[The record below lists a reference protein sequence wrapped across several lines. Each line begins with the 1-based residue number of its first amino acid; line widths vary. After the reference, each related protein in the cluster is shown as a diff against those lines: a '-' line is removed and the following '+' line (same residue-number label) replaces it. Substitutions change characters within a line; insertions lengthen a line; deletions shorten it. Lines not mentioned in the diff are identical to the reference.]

1 MKQKMD
7 LANKKIAEQSRNKTA
22 IICFIMMNALLAGA
36 YLLEVVKGVRT
47 IGSYLIVAVLCLLP
61 CVLATLMFLK
71 KKEALL
77 IRYICTV
84 GFALLYGYV
93 MFTTSSD
100 LTFCYVLVA
109 AAIIIVYADVRLS
122 VVLSGYALI
131 VNVIRFV
138 LMAVAGELVG
148 VALTNAEIIIAC
160 ILFSL
165 IFTIMAVNKIAQ
177 IGDANVEKA
186 ELQNKQT
193 EELLETVLNIAE
205 SITENIGLASQE
217 TDGLKDAI
225 DATRRA
231 MEELTAGTND
241 TVNAIT
247 EQQERTDQINSRIL
261 DVGANVSS
269 IMAEIKTAE
278 DNLENGNVV
287 MNDLL
292 AQVKVSEEA
301 STLVAGEMKELKEY
315 ADRMQDIMGL
325 ISSVANQTGMLA
337 LNASIEAARAGE
349 AGRGFSVVASEISS
363 LASQTNSATTDINK
377 LIENITNS
385 VQEVTV
391 AIDKLL
397 ESNRMQSEYVDNT
410 ASSFEEIHNSTQR
423 IVSQTDELKAVVD
436 EVTEAN
442 KQVME
447 RIENVSAITEEVTA
461 SASETLE
468 NCNLNL
474 KSVEKMTEIMNVLGA
489 GAEELSKNG
498 NQ

>member
-1 MKQKMD
+1 MH
-7 LANKKIAEQSRNKTA
+7 LKILFG
-22 IICFIMMNALLAGA
+22 I
-36 YLLEVVKGVRT
+36 
-47 IGSYLIVAVLCLLP
+47 LLP
-61 CVLATLMFLK
+61 FIGTTL
-71 KKEALL
+71 
-77 IRYICTV
+77 
-84 GFALLYGYV
+84 G
-93 MFTTSSD
+93 
-100 LTFCYVLVA
+100 A
-109 AAIIIVYADVRLS
+109 AAVFFSQNKAKKS
-122 VVLSGYALI
+122 SSGCLSGFSAG
-131 VNVIRFV
+131 VI
-138 LMAVAGELVG
+138 
-148 VALTNAEIIIAC
+148 
-160 ILFSL
+160 
-165 IFTIMAVNKIAQ
+165 
-177 IGDANVEKA
+177 
-186 ELQNKQT
+186 
-193 EELLETVLNIAE
+193 EEW
-205 SITENIGLASQE
+205 
-217 TDGLKDAI
+217 
-225 DATRRA
+225 
-231 MEELTAGTND
+231 
-241 TVNAIT
+241 
-247 EQQERTDQINSRIL
+247 
-261 DVGANVSS
+261 
-269 IMAEIKTAE
+269 
-278 DNLENGNVV
+278 
-287 MNDLL
+287 
-292 AQVKVSEEA
+292 
-301 STLVAGEMKELKEY
+301 VAGEMKELKEY

-397 ESNRMQSEYVDNT
+397 ESNRMQGEYVDNT

-468 NCNLNL
+468 ICNLNL

>member
-1 MKQKMD
+1 MKQMLD
-7 LANKKIAEQSRNKTA
+7 LSDKRIADQSKNKTA
-22 IICFIMMNALLAGA
+22 MIGIVTMNIVLALA
-36 YLLEVVKGVRT
+36 YLVEVVKGART
-47 IGSYLIVAVLCLLP
+47 IGSYAIVAALCIVP
-61 CVLATLMFLK
+61 SILAVIVYAR
-71 KKEALL
+71 KKESVL

-93 MFTTSSD
+93 MFTTPSD
-100 LTFCYVLVA
+100 LPFCYVLVA
-109 AAIIIVYADVRLS
+109 FAIIIVYADVKLS
-122 VVLSGYALI
+122 VSLGVYALM
-131 VNVIRFV
+131 VNIIRIIQR
-138 LMAVAGELVG
+138 AVAGTLLDAE
-148 VALTNAEIIIAC
+148 LTNAEIIVAC
-160 ILFSL
+160 ILL
-165 IFTIMAVNKIAQ
+165 TLVFTIMACTKIAK
-177 IGDANVEKA
+177 INDANIEKA
-186 ELQNKQT
+186 EAQNEQT
-193 EELLETVLNIAE
+193 EGLLNVVLNIAE
-205 SITENIGLASQE
+205 SLTENIGVASRE
-217 TDGLKDAI
+217 TDSLEEAI

-247 EQQERTDQINSRIL
+247 EQQEHTDKINSRIL
-261 DVGANVSS
+261 DVGANVNA

-278 DNLENGNVV
+278 ENLENGNVV

-315 ADRMQDIMGL
+315 AGKMQDIMGL

-349 AGRGFSVVASEISS
+349 AGRGFAVVASEISS

-377 LIENITNS
+377 LIENIANS
-385 VQEVTV
+385 VQEVTN

-397 ESNRMQSEYVDNT
+397 ESNRMQSEYVDST
-410 ASSFEEIHNSTQR
+410 ASNFEEIHNSTQR
-423 IVSQTDELKAVVD
+423 IVTQTDELKVVVD
-436 EVTEAN
+436 EVTIAN
-442 KQVME
+442 NQVME

-474 KSVEKMTEIMNVLGA
+474 KSVEKMTEIMKILGS

-498 NQ
+498 NR

>member
-7 LANKKIAEQSRNKTA
+7 LANKIIAEQSKNKTA
-22 IICFIMMNALLAGA
+22 MIGVIIMNVVLALA
-36 YLLEVVKGVRT
+36 YLIELVKGARAA
-47 IGSYLIVAVLCLLP
+47 GSYAIVAALCIVP
-61 CVLATLMFLK
+61 SVLAIIVYAR
-71 KKEALL
+71 KKESML
-77 IRYICTV
+77 IRYICTI

-93 MFTTSSD
+93 MLTSVSD
-100 LTFCYVLVA
+100 LPFCYVLVLL
-109 AAIIIVYADVRLS
+109 AIIIVYADVKLS
-122 VVLSGYALI
+122 VILGVYSLVINLI
-131 VNVIRFV
+131 RIIGK
-138 LMAVAGELVG
+138 AVAGTLVDTELS
-148 VALTNAEIIIAC
+148 NAEIIVAC
-160 ILFSL
+160 ILL
-165 IFTIMAVNKIAQ
+165 TLVFTIMASLKIAK
-177 IGDANVEKA
+177 INDANVEKA

-315 ADRMQDIMGL
+315 AGKMQDIMGL

-423 IVSQTDELKAVVD
+423 IVTQTDELKAVVD